1 MTRNHL
7 DKYAAPVLR
16 FGLVM
21 LFLWFGLSQ
30 IISPGDWVA
39 WVPEWA
45 SALMPAHT
53 IILLN
58 GAFETILGLAL
69 AAGFYTRIAALDAS
83 VAFLPF
89 GDLRN
94 HRVRRIGIEFG
105 AVRAL
110 QADHM
115 ARVLDHRR
123 L

>member
-39 WVPEWA
+39 WVPELA

-69 AAGFYTRIAALDAS
+69 AAGFLTRIAAPLFS
-83 VAFLPF
+83 LPPLF
-89 GDLRN
+89 FPL
-94 HRVRRIGIEFG
+94 
-105 AVRAL
+105 
-110 QADHM
+110 
-115 ARVLDHRR
+115 
-123 L
+123 